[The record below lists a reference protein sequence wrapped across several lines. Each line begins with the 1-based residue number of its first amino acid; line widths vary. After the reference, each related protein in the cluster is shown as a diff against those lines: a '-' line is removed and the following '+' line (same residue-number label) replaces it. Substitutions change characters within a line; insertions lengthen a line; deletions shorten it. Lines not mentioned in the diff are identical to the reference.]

1 MMNRKK
7 FLRTAAFGGL
17 LPVTRLN
24 IHSTPNP
31 PQTTPLVISTWDFG
45 VEANR
50 AAWKILQ
57 EGGSALDAVEAGV
70 RVPEAD
76 PSNQSVGYGGFPDRE
91 GRVTL
96 DASIMKGDG
105 RCGSVAFLQQI
116 KHPVSVARK
125 VMEESPHIML
135 VGEGA
140 RRFALEQGFESEEL
154 LTDNSRKAW
163 QEWMKEAD
171 YQPMPNIENHDT
183 IGMLAVDAEGNLAG
197 GCSTS
202 GLAFKMHGR
211 VGDSPLIGSA
221 LFVDNEAGA
230 ATATGHGEEII
241 RIAGC
246 HLVVEL
252 MRQGYRPQEACR
264 EAVRRIINHNP
275 GRRDLQAGF
284 LALSREG
291 EIGAYA
297 LQEGFSFAVTNQDGE
312 QLSDSQF
319 EL

>member
-1 MMNRKK
+1 MMNRKN

-24 IHSTPNP
+24 IHSTPTLLK
-31 PQTTPLVISTWDFG
+31 TTPVVISTWNFG

-50 AAWKILQ
+50 AAWEILQ

-91 GRVTL
+91 GHVTL

-140 RRFALEQGFESEEL
+140 LRFALDQGFEREEL

-163 QEWMKEAD
+163 QEWMKESE
-171 YQPMPNIENHDT
+171 YKLMPNIENHDT

-197 GCSTS
+197 ACSTS

-241 RIAGC
+241 RVAGC

-264 EAVRRIINHNP
+264 EAVRRIIKHNP
-275 GRRDLQAGF
+275 GRTDLQAGF

-297 LQEGFSFAVTNQDGE
+297 LQDGFSFAVRDQEGEKLQD
-312 QLSDSQF
+312 SVY